1 MKIVEISA
9 VFPPYRGGIGNV
21 CRQNARMLASA
32 GHEVTVLTPRYKRL
46 KSFTKAVETQE
57 GYTIR
62 RLTPWLEFGNAAII
76 PQIKKYLHSA
86 DVVHLHVPFIGI
98 GKEFLHLKH
107 PKLLVTYHMDLVG
120 RDWKRTFFTRYTA
133 KVQPQII
140 NRADKVIVSSLDY
153 GLHSNIS
160 EQMAHGG
167 TKFVELPNTVDT
179 LLYHPKAPNQTLM
192 AQHGVSLDDHVVLFV
207 GGLDTAH
214 YFKGV
219 ENLLEAFE
227 LIVHSEEST
236 HEASRFKLIII
247 GEGDLKARYESMA
260 GQMGLEGKVIF
271 AGNPPDETLA
281 DYYNLCD
288 VMVLPSI
295 DSSEAFGVVLVEAM
309 ACGKPVI
316 TTDLPG
322 PRSVV
327 ENGSNGF
334 LVKPRNAPLLAEK
347 IYAILSNT
355 ALAEKM
361 GTRSKALVD
370 EKYSYSVVSKRLEQ
384 LVLHL

>member
-1 MKIVEISA
+1 MNIIEISA

-46 KSFTKAVETQE
+46 RSLTRGVETQE
-57 GYTIR
+57 GYTVR

-76 PQIKKYLHSA
+76 PQINKYIHTA
-86 DVVHLHVPFIGI
+86 DVVHLHVPFIGL
-98 GKEFLHLKH
+98 GREFVKLKNK
-107 PKLLVTYHMDLVG
+107 KLLVTYHMDLVG
-120 RDWKRTFFTRYTA
+120 RDWKRTFFTRYTE
-133 KVQPQII
+133 KMLPQII
-140 NRADKVIVSSLDY
+140 QRADKVIVSSLDY

-160 EQMAHGG
+160 PQMATDT
-167 TKFVELPNTVDT
+167 TKFIELPNSVDT
-179 LLYHPKAPNQTLM
+179 LLYYPKTVNQTLM
-192 AQHGVSLDDHVVLFV
+192 AHHGITADDHVVLFV

-219 ENLLEAFE
+219 QHLLEAFE
-227 LIVHSEEST
+227 LIVHSEQST
-236 HEASRFKLIII
+236 HEASRFKLIIV
-247 GEGDLKARYESMA
+247 GQGDMQARYQNMV
-260 GQMGLEGKVIF
+260 GQMGLADKIIF

-281 DYYNLCD
+281 DYYNMCD

-334 LVKPRNAPLLAEK
+334 LVKPKNSAMLAEK
-347 IYAILSNT
+347 IYAILSDP
-355 ALAEKM
+355 ALADQM
-361 GTRSKALVD
+361 GKRSKALVD
-370 EKYSYSVVSKRLEQ
+370 EKYSYSVVSKRLEE
-384 LVLHL
+384 LVIHL